1 MISHFD
7 VFLLQF
13 NFVFSTLCCKCV
25 EQCVWIALDF
35 RHSQDSCACN
45 FFGFVSILVFKNS
58 QFPCIVVPKFFW
70 WFNSLFRASWF
81 CFHVSVEGML
91 EAIFQL
97 VDQMGKSCSG
107 SYVFKIDLCCFCGFL
122 YSFHAFLSYIDYV
135 GIDLF
140 FHLWLHGMRFQL
152 SVFGKMLWQEPIQ
165 VVRRLF
171 MF

>member
-81 CFHVSVEGML
+81 CFHVSVEGTL

-97 VDQMGKSCSG
+97 VDQMGKIL
-107 SYVFKIDLCCFCGFL
+107 FWQLCVQDRPLLFL
-122 YSFHAFLSYIDYV
+122 WV
-135 GIDLF
+135 
-140 FHLWLHGMRFQL
+140 
-152 SVFGKMLWQEPIQ
+152 SVFIPCFSIIHRLCGHRFIFSSTIAWHEISAFSFWQNALARTHPSS
-165 VVRRLF
+165 
-171 MF
+171 